1 MQILET
7 KVYPLDGLKIELY
20 DLKPTPKLG
29 VRMYDT
35 DADKT
40 IWVRLFPVELPDARQ
55 RAYKYFDELVRKCNL
70 AGDM

>member
-7 KVYPLDGLKIELY
+7 KVYPLDGVKVTLFTV
-20 DLKPTPKLG
+20 DPGTVG
-29 VRMYDT
+29 VAMVDT
-35 DADKT
+35 DADDAVIAVRRWSHT
-40 IWVRLFPVELPDARQ
+40 IPDARQ